1 MTTLP
6 SLFLSSNFLQGFG
19 RSAAARVPQLLRRA
33 WQHRAKS
40 RGPWSID
47 ETAKDAHLA
56 EEEWQR
62 ATRQQGLSQ
71 FKATPSVDLRP
82 ADLRAV
88 DLRVVV
94 RDAVLRPVAFR
105 PDVLRADVL
114 RPEDAA
120 VLPVRS
126 RRFVRARLRLF
137 SDGLS

>member
-1 MTTLP
+1 MRRLRAV
-6 SLFLSSNFLQGFG
+6 LF
-19 RSAAARVPQLLRRA
+19 ARRVVVERAVLLRRVV
-33 WQHRAKS
+33 RAVL
-40 RGPWSID
+40 RDGLRRF
-47 ETAKDAHLA
+47 AAVLR
-56 EEEWQR
+56 R
-62 ATRQQGLSQ
+62 AGDFCAVDLRVVDLRAVDLRAVDLRAVGLR
-71 FKATPSVDLRP
+71 AVDLRP

-105 PDVLRADVL
+105 PDVLRAAVL

-137 SDGLS
+137 SVGLS